1 MGKRLPEIKKITI
14 RQRQVIRLCHKKEK
28 LRNQREKGR
37 GERMRKEKVTK
48 MEGRKKEKWER
59 EGRERK
65 EAAEKEWRKRQRRN
79 GGSGREGMEEVAE

>member
-1 MGKRLPEIKKITI
+1 MPCFFAITPGGVCSKLPVFAPRLGQEYKQHHFSMGKRLPEIKKITI

-48 MEGRKKEKWER
+48 MEGRKKEK
-59 EGRERK
+59 
-65 EAAEKEWRKRQRRN
+65 
-79 GGSGREGMEEVAE
+79 